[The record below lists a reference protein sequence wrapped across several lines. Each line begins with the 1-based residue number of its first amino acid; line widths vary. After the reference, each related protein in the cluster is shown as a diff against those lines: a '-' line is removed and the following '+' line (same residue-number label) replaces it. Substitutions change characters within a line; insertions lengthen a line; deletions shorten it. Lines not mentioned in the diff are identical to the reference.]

1 MANYST
7 ANYVKAQIWLNG
19 EFQSAEK
26 RFRTP
31 AVFQLFNSTDAR
43 RLFPNYESL
52 KTAVNRTIEANYF
65 LRSAGSLVT
74 TGITHNHT
82 GGQGDSGT
90 LTPSWTPYSTTWS
103 MTLKQANNSTA
114 SWQELFNDNLG
125 NKIAD
130 FAEGLDDASSAYLFN
145 NRTGVNTAAVK
156 GVFDAIN
163 DVYEITEATYG
174 DEAMSITR
182 VVMDINKYQG
192 GVYDVVCD
200 SISYT
205 TFQKQAAQG
214 SANSTNLSF
223 QFMNVTF
230 IHDPALAAR
239 AVALDVTY
247 VKGFWLAVPRGTVAV
262 LPWIPIQNRQGV
274 DNYPISK
281 YGSLMN
287 PVDGLQY
294 GIHEYAEA
302 SDGSVVNGQ
311 TQDVLTQYELS
322 IFLAFEK
329 APLSTATAT
338 TIHAFALI

>member
-43 RLFPNYESL
+43 RLFPQYESL

-65 LRSAGSLVT
+65 LRSAASLST
-74 TGITHNHT
+74 SGISHNHT
-82 GGQGDSGT
+82 GTQGDSGT

-114 SWQELFNDNLG
+114 TWQEIFNDNLG
-125 NKIAD
+125 NKVAD
-130 FAEGLDDASSAYLFN
+130 FAEGLDDVSSAYLFN
-145 NRTGVNTAAVK
+145 NRTGVNSAVVK
-156 GVFDAIN
+156 GSFNSTN
-163 DVYEITEATYG
+163 DVYEIIEA
-174 DEAMSITR
+174 DFAEEAMSVTR

-192 GVYDVVCD
+192 GIYDVVCD
-200 SISYT
+200 SSAFT

-214 SANSTNLSF
+214 ANNSTNLSF
-223 QFMNVTF
+223 NFQGVEF
-230 IHDPALAAR
+230 IHDPALTAR
-239 AVALDVTY
+239 ATALSASY
-247 VKGFWLAVPRGTVAV
+247 NKGFWQAVPRGTVSV

-274 DNYPISK
+274 ETKENR
-281 YGSLMN
+281 YGTILN

-294 GIHEYAEA
+294 GIHEYAERA
-302 SDGSVVNGQ
+302 DGSGVNGQ
-311 TQDVLTQYELS
+311 TQDVLTEYQLF

-329 APLSTATAT
+329 APLSTATAS
-338 TIHAFALI
+338 TIHAFALV

>member
-43 RLFPNYESL
+43 RLFPQYESL

-65 LRSAGSLVT
+65 LRSAGALS
-74 TGITHNHT
+74 TGGISHNHT

-90 LTPSWTPYSTTWS
+90 LTPSWTPYSVTWS

-130 FAEGLDDASSAYLFN
+130 FAEGLDDVSSAYLFN
-145 NRTGVNTAAVK
+145 NRSGVNTAAVK
-156 GVFDAIN
+156 GAFNGTN
-163 DVYEITEATYG
+163 DVYEITAADYE

-200 SISYT
+200 SSAYT

-214 SANSTNLSF
+214 AANSTNLTF

-239 AVALDVTY
+239 AVALSVTY
-247 VKGFWLAVPRGTVAV
+247 NKGFWIAVPRGTVSV
-262 LPWIPIQNRQGV
+262 LPWIPIQNRQGI
-274 DNYPISK
+274 DTKENR
-281 YGSLMN
+281 YGSLIN

-294 GIHEYAEA
+294 GIHEYAQRA
-302 SDGSVVNGQ
+302 DGSGVNGQ
-311 TQDVLTQYELS
+311 TQDVLNEYQLF

-329 APLSTATAT
+329 APLSVATET
-338 TIHAFALI
+338 TIQAFALI